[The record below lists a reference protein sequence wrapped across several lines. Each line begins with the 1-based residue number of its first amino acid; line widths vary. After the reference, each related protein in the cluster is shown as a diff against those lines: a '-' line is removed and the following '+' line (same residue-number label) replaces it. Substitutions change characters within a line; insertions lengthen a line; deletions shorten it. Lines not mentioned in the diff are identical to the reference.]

1 MLCCARND
9 THKLCVNPCL
19 SRAGKQR
26 GFTLIEL
33 LVVLVVLGLLIGIV
47 APRAIGYLG
56 GARSDTARIQ
66 MQTFAAALDLY
77 RLDMRKYPTAE
88 AGLKALVA
96 APAGAARWRGPYL
109 NKPELPLDPWDNA
122 YVYQSPGP
130 GGMPYRMLS
139 YGADGKEG
147 GDGEDADISV
157 P

>member
-1 MLCCARND
+1 M
-9 THKLCVNPCL
+9 
-19 SRAGKQR
+19 AGMHEMKINRQR
-26 GFTLIEL
+26 GFTLVEL
-33 LVVLVVLGLLIGIV
+33 LVVLVVLGLLISIV

-66 MQTFAAALDLY
+66 METFAAALDLY

-88 AGLKALVA
+88 VGLNALVS
-96 APAGAARWRGPYL
+96 APAGATRWRGPYL

-130 GGMPYRMLS
+130 GGAPYRMLS
-139 YGADGKEG
+139 YGGDGREG
-147 GDGEDADISV
+147 GEYEDADISV